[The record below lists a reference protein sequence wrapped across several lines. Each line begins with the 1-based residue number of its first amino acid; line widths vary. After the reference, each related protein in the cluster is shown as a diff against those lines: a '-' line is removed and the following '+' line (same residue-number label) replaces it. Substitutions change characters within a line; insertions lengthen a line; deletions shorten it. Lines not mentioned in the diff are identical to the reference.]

1 MTVRFAEPYTIAIKI
16 VRISRV
22 FTLGGL
28 LRCACQ
34 TKSKHQVEG
43 PTRKNQTMTENTATQ
58 TDSPPIVTPERGEND
73 ELMDKL
79 RPYLTQIGIAVI
91 LGLLALI
98 AITLFINSRQ
108 QSVSAPWQELT
119 AAQSEFAISGNVDR
133 LTQVASQHPD
143 TAAAMQALQTA
154 GDFQL
159 RQGLDQ
165 LQTDRDTGF
174 GSIQKA
180 KESYQQMLDAPKSA
194 KTPSLQQSSV
204 FAMAYAC
211 ESLGEFDDAAKYYTQ
226 LIEEAPESHFV
237 ADAKRGVAR
246 STNPEF
252 AAAYKKFREYEPLG
266 DAPGPNVPTRPEI
279 DFPEIDFPEI
289 DVPSDEAAP
298 DEVMP
303 EDSETE
309 GEAKMEQPEVKAAP
323 ATTDEEAPADP
334 AKLEPAEANP
344 TSSSTETTESTTE
357 VVEPATTEGAAV
369 ETVEPSSTET
379 PTVSDVVEVVE
390 EVVTPAAG
398 E

>member
-1 MTVRFAEPYTIAIKI
+1 
-16 VRISRV
+16 
-22 FTLGGL
+22 
-28 LRCACQ
+28 
-34 TKSKHQVEG
+34 
-43 PTRKNQTMTENTATQ
+43 MTENTATQ

-279 DFPEIDFPEI
+279 DFPEID
-289 DVPSDEAAP
+289 VPSDEAAP